1 MFVLP
6 LYDVLILPGVNIYV
20 KISEFEEFAL
30 RPPELDGECVMLT
43 AQERKPRYAY
53 QPEDFFEIGVHGV
66 NIVIDAQPLRGQRR
80 AEFRHIVDG
89 FRQQPNHGGI
99 QLLSFEVGDIEI
111 DGNGVGAYHL
121 TDEVLVEL
129 FALPVFD
136 VDQFECHDYAFLQ

>member
-66 NIVIDAQPLRGQRR
+66 
-80 AEFRHIVDG
+80 
-89 FRQQPNHGGI
+89 
-99 QLLSFEVGDIEI
+99 LLPIFPMK
-111 DGNGVGAYHL
+111 
-121 TDEVLVEL
+121 
-129 FALPVFD
+129 AL
-136 VDQFECHDYAFLQ
+136 